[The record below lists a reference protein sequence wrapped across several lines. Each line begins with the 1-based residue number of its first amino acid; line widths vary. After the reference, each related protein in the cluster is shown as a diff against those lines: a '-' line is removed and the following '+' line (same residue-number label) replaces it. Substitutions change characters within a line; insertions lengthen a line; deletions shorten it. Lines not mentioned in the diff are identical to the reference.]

1 MLDVRR
7 TGLSADAFARALLA
21 SEGVCVLAGDA
32 FGGAA
37 AGHVRLS
44 LTAPD
49 ERLAEA
55 CNRIGRFAF
64 RQSAQARSGKPAL
77 TLAQA

>member
-7 TGLSADAFARALLA
+7 TGLAAHEFAARLLDE
-21 SEGVCVLAGDA
+21 EGVCVLAGDA

-37 AGHVRLS
+37 VGHVRLS

-55 CNRIGRFAF
+55 CNRIGRLAF
-64 RQSAQARSGKPAL
+64 RLAGPGVAQRSSA
-77 TLAQA
+77 